1 MTNTTGVT
9 KFEADYYPHGAP
21 RVITSTKDSLLKFQ
35 GKQQDT
41 ESSLDNVRRMY
52 SPTLAR
58 FLPTRTAS
66 MPPKPKTKGVPPP
79 QSLNPGTLAA
89 SNPVVHPNS
98 LVGSI
103 IGGIGGLLFG
113 SATEGSEGNNPC
125 AAWGCYPGPPDPGLS
140 DFFDSSNPSSGHLW
154 DCYNF
159 LVTPGR
165 CLYFCVNRIEF
176 GKFGLGIAGPTHER
190 IKAACPEITGTNCP
204 HYIEIKTPQP
214 FVMGEP
220 YEIRGCKPNLQ

>member
-9 KFEADYYPHGAP
+9 QFESDYYPHGAP

-58 FLPTRTAS
+58 FLPTRIAS
-66 MPPKPKTKGVPPP
+66 IPPKPKTKGVPPP

-125 AAWGCYPGPPDPGLS
+125 AAWGCYPGPPDFNFFDGSNLVECRGILSGLS
-140 DFFDSSNPSSGHLW
+140 PIQGLG
-154 DCYNF
+154 CGY
-159 LVTPGR
+159 LVT
-165 CLYFCVNRIEF
+165 CLEFPFTVGEVTRPPQICRKCFFQPCPIIAEFLSTVGDGPITPANTFFLKGHPNDFCD
-176 GKFGLGIAGPTHER
+176 
-190 IKAACPEITGTNCP
+190 
-204 HYIEIKTPQP
+204 
-214 FVMGEP
+214 
-220 YEIRGCKPNLQ
+220 CKSPR